1 MATTGEKRREER
13 TKLFASALS
22 NIGVG
27 FFVAGWVGP
36 SVTGHLY
43 PSIAVGAALLGFG
56 FHLVAQCVLH
66 YVVMEPSRSGN
77 DEEDR

>member
-1 MATTGEKRREER
+1 MTEAGAKRREER

-43 PSIAVGAALLGFG
+43 PSVALGAALLGFG
-56 FHLVAQCVLH
+56 FHLVGQCVLH
-66 YVVMEPSRSGN
+66 YVVVEPERGGSG
-77 DEEDR
+77 EEDR